1 MTETLVRR
9 AGRIAVQCTP
19 LALALVL
26 GACTSEA
33 LDNNAGS
40 GGAGGAASAKGGS
53 SGASGTTHSGGN
65 GSGCSAALRQ
75 AITLVDKVTPGN
87 VTLLGETA
95 GEKLIYVDAST
106 GGIGG
111 QDIQPWVYLSLRT
124 GKRVDLTDLEAL
136 NSTVWDLAL
145 KRAVLRTNSGDSGP
159 GAGGAAR
166 VMQSYT
172 QLSAANADTI
182 TLEVETWF
190 DSDCTLLTDV
200 TGAVLTTFAD
210 WSLYDETTHQL
221 TPAPWPYVV
230 RGADGALYKLA
241 ILDYY
246 SKPDGSSG
254 ASDGGHYKLRA
265 AALE

>member
-9 AGRIAVQCTP
+9 AGRITMQCTP

-26 GACTSEA
+26 GACASKA
-33 LDNNAGS
+33 LDDGGGS

-53 SGASGTTHSGGN
+53 SGASGATHSGGN

-87 VTLLGETA
+87 VTLLSDTA

-136 NSTVWDLAL
+136 TSTAWDLAL

-159 GAGGAAR
+159 GAGGALSI
-166 VMQSYT
+166 MQSYT
-172 QLSAANADTI
+172 KLSVANTAAL

-190 DSDCTLLTDV
+190 DSDCTLLTDA
-200 TGAVLTTFAD
+200 TGSVLTTFGG

-221 TPAPWPYVV
+221 SPAPWPYVV

-246 SKPDGSSG
+246 SKPDGTTG

-265 AALE
+265 AALQ